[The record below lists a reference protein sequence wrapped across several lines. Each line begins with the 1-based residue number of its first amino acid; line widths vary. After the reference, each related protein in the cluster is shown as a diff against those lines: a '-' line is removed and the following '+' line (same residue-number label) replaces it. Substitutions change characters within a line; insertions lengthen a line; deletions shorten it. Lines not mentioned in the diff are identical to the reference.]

1 MSVVDT
7 SQQRIAD
14 ILVTLLSKSDVMG
27 TDIKDILKLLSPAD
41 DDDESAKISE
51 ALSQMANAISGLSD
65 TLSGVQASVD
75 ELVRVARSG
84 GLA

>member
-7 SQQRIAD
+7 SQQKIAD

-51 ALSQMANAISGLSD
+51 ALSQMANAITGLSD
-65 TLSGVQASVD
+65 TLNGVQASVD
-75 ELVRVARSG
+75 ELVRVARLG

>member
-1 MSVVDT
+1 MVDT
-7 SQQRIAD
+7 SQQKIAD
-14 ILVTLLSKSDVMG
+14 ILVTLLSKSDVIGM
-27 TDIKDILKLLSPAD
+27 DVKDILKLLSPAD

-65 TLSGVQASVD
+65 TLSSVQASVD
-75 ELVRVARSG
+75 ELVRVTRSG

>member
-7 SQQRIAD
+7 SQQKIAD

-51 ALSQMANAISGLSD
+51 ALSQMANAITRLSD
-65 TLSGVQASVD
+65 TLNGVGVS
-75 ELVRVARSG
+75 R
-84 GLA
+84 